1 MAIYMIDP
9 HGMTG
14 DTLEISRQPFPH
26 IHQYA
31 VWYFTACTV
40 YCQSK
45 TICFNADLN
54 KIIVNDG

>member
-26 IHQYA
+26 IHQYTI
-31 VWYFTACTV
+31 WYFTACAV
-40 YCQSK
+40 YRQNK
-45 TICFNADLN
+45 TTRFNADLN
-54 KIIVNDG
+54 KIISK

>member
-1 MAIYMIDP
+1 MIDP

-14 DTLEISRQPFPH
+14 DTLEIRRQPFPH

-40 YCQSK
+40 YCQNK
-45 TICFNADLN
+45 TTRFNSDLN
-54 KIIVNDG
+54 KIISK